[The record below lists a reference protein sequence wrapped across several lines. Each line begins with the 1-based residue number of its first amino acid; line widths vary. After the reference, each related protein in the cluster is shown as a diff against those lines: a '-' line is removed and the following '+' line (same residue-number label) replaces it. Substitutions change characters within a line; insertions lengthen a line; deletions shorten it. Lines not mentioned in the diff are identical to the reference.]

1 MMWLLWQ
8 FMSFSPAP
16 LVLTAMLVQPSDFK
30 KLITNSHSSLLSES
44 LSESLSEQRPSTPL
58 SKPDQEQLTAALSVF
73 LELLRFHQIAGNIA
87 EIATAWFRLGD
98 IYQQIDQFSH
108 ALSSYQQ
115 AIAHYQLTGD
125 AMGEVNALSHLGK
138 AYETRGWVNCALEH
152 YEQAL
157 VKLRQHSEY
166 LDDATTLRR
175 LAACIDDMF

>member
-1 MMWLLWQ
+1 MMWLLWH
-8 FMSFSPAP
+8 FMSFSSAP
-16 LVLTAMLVQPSDFK
+16 IVVTAMLVQPSDFK
-30 KLITNSHSSLLSES
+30 KLITDSHSLLSES
-44 LSESLSEQRPSTPL
+44 LSEQRSSVRLSTTE
-58 SKPDQEQLTAALSVF
+58 QEQLTAALSVF

-98 IYQQIDQFSH
+98 IYQQIGQFSH

-157 VKLRQHSEY
+157 AKLRQHSDY

-175 LAACIDDMF
+175 LAACIEDMF

>member
-8 FMSFSPAP
+8 LMSFSPAP

-30 KLITNSHSSLLSES
+30 KTMDSPASF
-44 LSESLSEQRPSTPL
+44 LSESLSEQRSSTQL

-125 AMGEVNALSHLGK
+125 AIGEVNALSHLGK

-157 VKLRQHSEY
+157 IKLRQHSDD

-175 LAACIDDMF
+175 LAACIEDMF